1 MKLNVGIFFG
11 GASVEH
17 DISIL
22 SAMQAIAAVNKD
34 HYHVIPLY
42 LNKKGILVSGK
53 ALVDV
58 KTYKSK
64 ALVERKS
71 IPVTLYKEGQF
82 VMVKHLKG
90 FHKTERLDVII
101 PIVHGTNSED
111 GSVAGYLNVIGAVYG
126 GSDVIASAI
135 GQDKVIF
142 KHILEN
148 SKLPIVP
155 WFWFYASDVEASKVS
170 ILTQA
175 KQIGYPLI
183 LKPSNL
189 GSSVGIELVKEESE
203 LFDAIQRASQF
214 DEKIVVEKAITNLRE
229 INCSV
234 LKIKGHHKA
243 SVCEEVSKNDD
254 ILSFNDKYQRSGK
267 GKHEGPSKGMASL
280 DRIIPAPLEDD
291 QTKHIQDLA
300 TTCARLLNVSG
311 VVRIDFLMD
320 TLTNQVYINEINTIP
335 GSLSFYLW
343 NESGI
348 DFESLMEILIDGA
361 IEREKRREKL
371 TFTFE
376 SSVLEGFK
384 GTKKQ

>member
-22 SAMQAIAAVNKD
+22 SAMQAIAAINKD
-34 HYHVIPLY
+34 HYQVIPLY

-53 ALVDV
+53 GLTDV
-58 KTYKSK
+58 KTFKSR

-90 FHKTERLDVII
+90 IHKTLRLDVII
-101 PIVHGTNSED
+101 PVVHGTNSED
-111 GSVAGYLNVIGAVYG
+111 GSVAGYLNIIGAVYG

-148 SKLPIVP
+148 SKFPIVP
-155 WFWFYASDVEASKVS
+155 WFWFYASDMEASKVS

-203 LFDAIQRASQF
+203 LFDAIQRACQF
-214 DEKIVVEKAITNLRE
+214 DEKIVVEKAVTNLRE

-234 LKIKGHHKA
+234 LKIKGQHKA

-280 DRIIPAPLEDD
+280 DRLIPAPLEDA
-291 QTKHIQDLA
+291 QTKYIQELA

-343 NESGI
+343 HESGI

>member
-1 MKLNVGIFFG
+1 MKLTVGIFFG

-34 HYHVIPLY
+34 HYEVVPLY

-53 ALVDV
+53 ALSDV

-71 IPVTLYKEGQF
+71 KPVTLYKDGQF
-82 VMVKHLKG
+82 VMVKPLRG
-90 FHKTERLDVII
+90 FGKAQRLDVII
-101 PIVHGTNSED
+101 PVVHGTNSED

-135 GQDKVIF
+135 GQDKAIF

-148 SKLPIVP
+148 SKFPIVP

-175 KQIGYPLI
+175 KQIGYPII

-189 GSSVGIELVKEESE
+189 GSSVGIELVKDESE
-203 LFDAIQRASQF
+203 LFEAIQRASQF
-214 DEKIVVEKAITNLRE
+214 DEKIVVEKAITHLRE

-234 LKIKGHHKA
+234 LRIKGQHKA

-280 DRIIPAPLEDD
+280 DRIIPAPLEDE
-291 QTKHIQDLA
+291 QTKHIQELA

-384 GTKKQ
+384 GTKKA